1 MKNNKIIS
9 QALLIFF
16 ILLIFI
22 SISFG
27 VPLSSRTP
35 LSRDGES
42 SDYLDRIE
50 VIDPSKVYQTPI
62 EYPTEQQ
69 PNFENT
75 MDSILNLLNSFE
87 GFVGM
92 ELRNLSSNQVLLS
105 FNEDKLFTPASLSK
119 IITALISLESLGT
132 NYRFETQVFRSSPI
146 TSNYNGNIY
155 IKGFGNPVLS
165 SDEYKYILKKAT
177 VDQGIT
183 KLYGNIVFDYSF
195 LTEEGFGR
203 GWMWDDPQPQ
213 IASINIW
220 MSSHESLK
228 YKTNGEIKD
237 YLNFLTT
244 VYLQELGVSFLGA
257 IEYDLVPFSASSIY
271 THYSVPLKEIIKTM
285 LETSDNQIA
294 EQLFRNLGAIYGKGT
309 ISDSEKYFKQ
319 KIDEILGYKPSQY
332 VLKDG
337 CGLSKYNLL
346 SPKMINDAVLYL
358 YKNYSSSLLDW
369 LAAPNE
375 ESTINNR
382 FNFEIYA
389 KTGTLYYDSAI
400 SAIIRTK
407 KGNLY
412 LLTLIE
418 NNFSS
423 SRQSV
428 KEFENTIINMIYS
441 AL

>member
-1 MKNNKIIS
+1 VKNNKIIS

-62 EYPTEQQ
+62 EYPTVQQ
-69 PNFENT
+69 PSFENT

-165 SDEYKYILKKAT
+165 SDEYKYILKKSYRRSRNYK
-177 VDQGIT
+177 I
-183 KLYGNIVFDYSF
+183 
-195 LTEEGFGR
+195 
-203 GWMWDDPQPQ
+203 
-213 IASINIW
+213 IW
-220 MSSHESLK
+220 K
-228 YKTNGEIKD
+228 YCI
-237 YLNFLTT
+237 
-244 VYLQELGVSFLGA
+244 
-257 IEYDLVPFSASSIY
+257 
-271 THYSVPLKEIIKTM
+271 
-285 LETSDNQIA
+285 
-294 EQLFRNLGAIYGKGT
+294 
-309 ISDSEKYFKQ
+309 
-319 KIDEILGYKPSQY
+319 
-332 VLKDG
+332 
-337 CGLSKYNLL
+337 
-346 SPKMINDAVLYL
+346 
-358 YKNYSSSLLDW
+358 
-369 LAAPNE
+369 
-375 ESTINNR
+375 
-382 FNFEIYA
+382 
-389 KTGTLYYDSAI
+389 
-400 SAIIRTK
+400 
-407 KGNLY
+407 
-412 LLTLIE
+412 
-418 NNFSS
+418 
-423 SRQSV
+423 
-428 KEFENTIINMIYS
+428 
-441 AL
+441 